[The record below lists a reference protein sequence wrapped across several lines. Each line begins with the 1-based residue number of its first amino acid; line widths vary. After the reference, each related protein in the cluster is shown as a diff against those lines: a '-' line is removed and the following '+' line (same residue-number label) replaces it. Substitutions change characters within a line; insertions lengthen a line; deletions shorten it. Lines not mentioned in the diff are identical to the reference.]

1 MSWIHTQLKFENFE
15 APGERKC
22 QFHHVKSTLNL
33 NPVTQKPLQWQHW
46 YQRDGEKSQKRGN
59 PSQERQ
65 RRSNRETGPK
75 KSRQK
80 GTFFIFVF
88 VTHTHAR
95 EQSPATSRNYPRK
108 LEKKK
113 ERGEK
118 TLQIKCLRRLRCKF
132 VTMARMASWV
142 SGRQT
147 AQRETSKT

>member
-1 MSWIHTQLKFENFE
+1 MTLELRLEINQGLEKSDRRQENTHGIKSSVLQDVVIHTQLKFENFE

-33 NPVTQKPLQWQHW
+33 NPVAQKPLQWQHW

-108 LEKKK
+108 L
-113 ERGEK
+113 
-118 TLQIKCLRRLRCKF
+118 
-132 VTMARMASWV
+132 
-142 SGRQT
+142 
-147 AQRETSKT
+147 